1 MMLGSVLEFITQAAS
16 SSAFIFC
23 FCNLI
28 IVIILMTVSIRV
40 TVDGAGPINSGEC
53 VFGAAI
59 RICHGQERGKV
70 MLLEVAFVVAVTG
83 DLEFPLEGSVLDDEA
98 RWRHVRAKNWEPTRN
113 EGEEGDGAVDR
124 DDLSVATNM
133 TEPV

>member
-1 MMLGSVLEFITQAAS
+1 
-16 SSAFIFC
+16 
-23 FCNLI
+23 
-28 IVIILMTVSIRV
+28 MTVSIRV

-70 MLLEVAFVVAVTG
+70 MLLE
-83 DLEFPLEGSVLDDEA
+83 
-98 RWRHVRAKNWEPTRN
+98 NWEPTRN

-133 TEPV
+133 TEPVVVSVGSCVLEWIFWASGRLSDNVSTGTMVFVLRLITAIGDIWDCSSEEGI